1 MYLVSIYDRSMIK
14 ASIVNHPFKEIK
26 SVLHSRI
33 TSGSNALRRGQSSLV
48 SYDSN
53 EERPSPDINQED
65 PSPLSSGDTIS
76 VLLNT
81 ALPGGHIQGR
91 EVVMASL
98 ASIGRRPVR
107 EGRGKGEP

>member
-1 MYLVSIYDRSMIK
+1 MGYTAYELGLETIDVKSGNRKASYCQPDLCLAWVTRMSFSASCHMYLVSIYDRSMIK

-53 EERPSPDINQED
+53 EERPSPDIN
-65 PSPLSSGDTIS
+65 
-76 VLLNT
+76 
-81 ALPGGHIQGR
+81 
-91 EVVMASL
+91 
-98 ASIGRRPVR
+98 
-107 EGRGKGEP
+107 

>member
-1 MYLVSIYDRSMIK
+1 MIK

-26 SVLHSRI
+26 SVLYSRI
-33 TSGSNALRRGQSSLV
+33 ISGSNALGRGQSSLV

-53 EERPSPDINQED
+53 KERPSPDVNQED
-65 PSPLSSGDTIS
+65 PLPLLSGDTIL

-81 ALPGGHIQGR
+81 ALPGGYIQGR

-98 ASIGRRPVR
+98 ASIGRRPIQ
-107 EGRGKGEP
+107 EGRGEGEP